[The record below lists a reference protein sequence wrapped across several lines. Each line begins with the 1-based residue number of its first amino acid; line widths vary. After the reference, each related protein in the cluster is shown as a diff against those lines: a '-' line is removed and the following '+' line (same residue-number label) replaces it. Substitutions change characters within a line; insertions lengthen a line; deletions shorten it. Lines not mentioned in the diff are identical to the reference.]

1 MATAISLFPFSLLL
15 LLTTTTIAAVVPAA
29 EIQALTAFKLA
40 LHDPLGALDDWDPS
54 TPLAPCDWRGV
65 TCSPSNTSSRVTDLR
80 LPHLQLAGGIATQLA
95 DLTQLRRLSL
105 HSNSFNGSIPSSLSR
120 CSLLRAV
127 YLQYNSLTGELPA
140 SLLANLTNLQIFTVS
155 HNLLSGRVGGGGGGF
170 PVSLRFLDLSSNAFS
185 GEIPSNFS
193 ADSELQLV
201 NLSFNEF
208 SGEVPASFGKL
219 QWLEY
224 LWLDS
229 NRLEGTL
236 PSAIA
241 NCSSLK
247 QLSAEDNKL
256 RGLIPATIGSIP
268 RLQVLSLS
276 RNELSGSIPSSI
288 FCNVGVG
295 GGNFSAG
302 GLRFVDLG
310 FNALTGIAQPP
321 DGGGGG
327 GGCGGSVLQV
337 IDVHE
342 NRINGVFPS
351 WLTNITTLQVVDLS
365 RNFFAGFLPAGIG
378 NLLRLRELRVAG
390 NSFNGSLPSDI
401 AKCTSL
407 QVLDVGDNRFTG
419 EIPSFITGLLGL
431 TTLSLE
437 GNQFSGPVPAGVS
450 NLVELQTMNLSDNA
464 LSGDFPVEI
473 LSMGNLSALNLGG
486 NTFGGELPSRIGEL
500 KGLQVL
506 NLSACGF
513 SGRIPAAIG
522 GLLKLTTLD
531 LSKQNFA
538 GELPIELFGLPSL
551 ELVSLD
557 ENKLSGNVP
566 EGFSSLVALQHLNLT
581 SNSFSGEIPGTYGF
595 LRSLTALSLS
605 KNNISGEIPEELGN
619 CTSLQVLEL
628 RSNRLT
634 GEIPGDISRLSR
646 LNVLDL
652 GQNGLTGEIPV
663 EIEKCSSLS
672 SLLLDGNHISG
683 RIPESL
689 SKLSNLS
696 ALDLSSNSLN
706 GQIPANI
713 SSIPN
718 LKHLNLSANS
728 LQGEIP
734 EPLASRFDDPS
745 VFSMNGKLCGKPLDK
760 QCPSEKS
767 KKRRKLILFIA
778 VVTGGSLLL
787 AMCCCG
793 YTYSLLRWRKKLREM
808 AAGKKRSPAR
818 GSSDRGRGS
827 NGSNNGVGPK
837 LVMFNN
843 KITYAETLEATRNF
857 DEENVLSR
865 GRYGLVFKASYQD
878 GMVLSIRR
886 LPDGIAVEENTFR
899 KESESLGRVK
909 HRNLTVL
916 RGYYAGP
923 PPEVKLL
930 VYDYMPNGNLATLL
944 QEASHQDGHVLNWP
958 MRHLIALGIARGL
971 AFLHSVTM
979 VHGDL
984 KPLNVLFDADFEAHL
999 SEFGLDKLTVSFRP
1013 EASSSA
1019 TAVGTVGYVA
1029 PEAVLTAEA
1038 TRESDVYSFG
1048 IVLLEI
1054 LTGKKPVMFNQ
1065 EEEDIVKWV
1074 KKQLQTGRVSELLE
1088 PGLLE
1093 LDPESSEWEEV
1104 LLGVKVGLL
1113 CTAPDPVDRP
1123 SMTDVVFML
1132 EGCRVGPEIPSSADP
1147 TSLPSPVA

>member
-1 MATAISLFPFSLLL
+1 MATAISLLLL
-15 LLTTTTIAAVVPAA
+15 LLLAVATTAAVVPAA

-40 LHDPLGALDDWDPS
+40 LHDPLGALDGWDPS

-65 TCSPSNTSSRVTDLR
+65 TCSSSRVTDLR
-80 LPHLQLAGGIATQLA
+80 LPRLQLAGRLAPQLA

-127 YLQYNSLTGELPA
+127 YLQYNSLSGDLPA
-140 SLLANLTNLQIFTVS
+140 SLLTNLTNLQIFTVS
-155 HNLLSGRVGGGGGGF
+155 HNLLSGRVGGGF

-208 SGEVPASFGKL
+208 TGEVPA
-219 QWLEY
+219 
-224 LWLDS
+224 
-229 NRLEGTL
+229 
-236 PSAIA
+236 
-241 NCSSLK
+241 
-247 QLSAEDNKL
+247 
-256 RGLIPATIGSIP
+256 
-268 RLQVLSLS
+268 
-276 RNELSGSIPSSI
+276 
-288 FCNVGVG
+288 
-295 GGNFSAG
+295 
-302 GLRFVDLG
+302 G
-310 FNALTGIAQPP
+310 F
-321 DGGGGG
+321 GGGGE
-327 GGCGGSVLQV
+327 GCGGSVLQV

-351 WLTNITTLQVVDLS
+351 WLTNITALQVVDLS
-365 RNFFAGFLPAGIG
+365 RNFFAGVLPAGIG

-407 QVLDVGDNRFTG
+407 QVLDVGENRFSG
-419 EIPSFITGLLGL
+419 EIPSFLTGLLGL
-431 TTLSLE
+431 TTLSME
-437 GNQFSGPVPAGVS
+437 GNQFSGAVPAGLS
-450 NLVELQTMNLSDNA
+450 NLVELQMLNLSDNA
-464 LSGDFPVEI
+464 LTGNFPVEI

-486 NTFGGELPSRIGEL
+486 NTFGGELPSKIGEL

-513 SGRIPAAIG
+513 SGRIPAAVG
-522 GLLKLTTLD
+522 GLLRLTTLD
-531 LSKQNFA
+531 LSKQNFS

-551 ELVSLD
+551 EVVSL
-557 ENKLSGNVP
+557 EGNKLSGNVP

-581 SNSFSGEIPGTYGF
+581 SNSFSGEIPETYGF
-595 LRSLTALSLS
+595 LRSLSVLSLS
-605 KNNISGEIPEELGN
+605 NNSISGEIPEELGN

-652 GQNGLTGEIPV
+652 GQNGLTGEIP
-663 EIEKCSSLS
+663 EAIDKCSSLS

-696 ALDLSSNSLN
+696 TLDLSSNSLS

-718 LKHLNLSANS
+718 LKHLNLSSNS

-734 EPLASRFDDPS
+734 EQLASRFDDSS
-745 VFSMNGKLCGKPLDK
+745 VFSMNGKLCGKPLRK
-760 QCPSEKS
+760 QCPSEKN

-778 VVTGGSLLL
+778 VVTGGSILL

-827 NGSNNGVGPK
+827 NGSNNGGGGPK

-899 KESESLGRVK
+899 KEAESLGRVK

-971 AFLHSVTM
+971 AFLHSSTI

-999 SEFGLDKLTVSFRP
+999 SEFGLDKLTVAFP
-1013 EASSSA
+1013 AEASSSA
-1019 TAVGTVGYVA
+1019 AAAVGTVGYVA

-1038 TRESDVYSFG
+1038 TKESDVYSFG

-1054 LTGKKPVMFNQ
+1054 LTGKKPVMFSQ

-1132 EGCRVGPEIPSSADP
+1132 EGCRVGPEMPSSADP
-1147 TSLPSPVA
+1147 TSPVV